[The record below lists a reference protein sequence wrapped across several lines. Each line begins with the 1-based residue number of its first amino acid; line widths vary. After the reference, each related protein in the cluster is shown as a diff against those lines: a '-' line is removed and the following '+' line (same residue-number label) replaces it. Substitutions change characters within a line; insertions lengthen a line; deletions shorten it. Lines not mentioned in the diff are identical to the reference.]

1 MRIKVIGAGLAG
13 CEAAYQLAEK
23 GFEVTLFE
31 QKPVKRHPAF
41 KTDRF
46 AELICSN
53 SLRSDRKENAV
64 GLLKEECREL
74 HSLIM
79 MSADKHRIPAG
90 SSLAVDREGFSEEIT
105 NIILAH
111 PRIELV
117 HEEVTSIDLNEPTI
131 LCAGP
136 LCEGELAEELRRLT
150 GEDSL
155 YFYDAVAPIVTRDSV
170 DFSKAYYK
178 SRYDEGDG
186 DYINCPMTRDEF
198 FDFYQALMHA
208 EKTKVRDMDK
218 EIYFEGCMPVEAMA
232 ERGIKTLL
240 YGPLKPV
247 GLEKNGRRPY
257 AVVQL
262 RKDNAIDTLY
272 NLVGFQTHLTYKS
285 QKEVF
290 SMIPGLEHAEF
301 VRYGVM
307 HRNSYI
313 NSPKHLNAHYQFK
326 NYPNLFIAG
335 QISGVEGYVESMA
348 SGLYAALS
356 MAQYL
361 QKGTVKELGRDTVIG
376 SMAVYVSNPT
386 ITKLVP
392 MNANFGIMETG
403 DLFKKD
409 KSAFAEADLQRIRE
423 YRDSL

>member
-136 LCEGELAEELRRLT
+136 LCEGALAEELRRLT
-150 GEDSL
+150 GE
-155 YFYDAVAPIVTRDSV
+155 
-170 DFSKAYYK
+170 
-178 SRYDEGDG
+178 
-186 DYINCPMTRDEF
+186 
-198 FDFYQALMHA
+198 
-208 EKTKVRDMDK
+208 
-218 EIYFEGCMPVEAMA
+218 
-232 ERGIKTLL
+232 
-240 YGPLKPV
+240 
-247 GLEKNGRRPY
+247 
-257 AVVQL
+257 
-262 RKDNAIDTLY
+262 
-272 NLVGFQTHLTYKS
+272 
-285 QKEVF
+285 
-290 SMIPGLEHAEF
+290 
-301 VRYGVM
+301 
-307 HRNSYI
+307 
-313 NSPKHLNAHYQFK
+313 
-326 NYPNLFIAG
+326 
-335 QISGVEGYVESMA
+335 
-348 SGLYAALS
+348 
-356 MAQYL
+356 
-361 QKGTVKELGRDTVIG
+361 
-376 SMAVYVSNPT
+376 
-386 ITKLVP
+386 
-392 MNANFGIMETG
+392 
-403 DLFKKD
+403 
-409 KSAFAEADLQRIRE
+409 
-423 YRDSL
+423 

>member
-1 MRIKVIGAGLAG
+1 
-13 CEAAYQLAEK
+13 
-23 GFEVTLFE
+23 
-31 QKPVKRHPAF
+31 
-41 KTDRF
+41 
-46 AELICSN
+46 
-53 SLRSDRKENAV
+53 
-64 GLLKEECREL
+64 
-74 HSLIM
+74 
-79 MSADKHRIPAG
+79 
-90 SSLAVDREGFSEEIT
+90 
-105 NIILAH
+105 
-111 PRIELV
+111 
-117 HEEVTSIDLNEPTI
+117 
-131 LCAGP
+131 
-136 LCEGELAEELRRLT
+136 
-150 GEDSL
+150 
-155 YFYDAVAPIVTRDSV
+155 
-170 DFSKAYYK
+170 
-178 SRYDEGDG
+178 
-186 DYINCPMTRDEF
+186 
-198 FDFYQALMHA
+198 
-208 EKTKVRDMDK
+208 
-218 EIYFEGCMPVEAMA
+218 
-232 ERGIKTLL
+232 
-240 YGPLKPV
+240 
-247 GLEKNGRRPY
+247 
-257 AVVQL
+257 
-262 RKDNAIDTLY
+262 
-272 NLVGFQTHLTYKS
+272 
-285 QKEVF
+285 
-290 SMIPGLEHAEF
+290 MIPGLEHAEF